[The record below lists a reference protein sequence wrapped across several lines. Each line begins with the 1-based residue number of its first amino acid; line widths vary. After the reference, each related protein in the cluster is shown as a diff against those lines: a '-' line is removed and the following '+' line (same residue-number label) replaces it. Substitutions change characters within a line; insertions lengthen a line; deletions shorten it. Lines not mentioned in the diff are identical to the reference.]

1 MSFDLQTTMGD
12 FVGFI
17 DNRPTT
23 TYTVSDGVVKNTEP
37 LVGFAMT
44 GTMACEY
51 ALSAAATEAHEEI
64 IDPQPLVID
73 INPLSAEPVV
83 PGSVLFQIG
92 TTAAPSTYLYYDR
105 NGTIYRNMNLATGA
119 GIQAGTIDYA
129 TGLVTLNEYTNGNS
143 ASAVK
148 VLSCVT
154 KAGTVVVT
162 EAHFR
167 TAGAPIRPGSLYIQ
181 GALVDGTALNAT
193 AGFDGK
199 INADCIKGDVDV
211 DTGIVHLYFGGWMV
225 AAGNESEPW
234 YDPVLVRPDGYIW
247 VPVAVSAESLIYGC
261 AVYSY
266 LPLDAD
272 LIGIDPVRL
281 PSDGRVPIVTEG
293 DVIVVRN
300 TQTDSLPA
308 GLSAGQM
315 IQLSRTDLS
324 LVELYDAADV
334 YVPTTLYTINLAL
347 GRVTM
352 ADPLILTG
360 YTEPLVALH
369 VREDMCLVVDA
380 QITGAISLTAAITHD
395 YPIEGTY
402 VSSAL
407 RFGDLA
413 AKVTNLFDQ
422 KTWTNVWQ
430 DTLIGDPCTWNFND
444 VNFPVVVT
452 DKGAI
457 KERWLVKFDTIEHFV
472 FIGEKV
478 GQIAEG
484 YITEDFAPINPATLV
499 PYLFIDYRAWG
510 SGQAV
515 GNCLR
520 LNTSACAAPIQF
532 VRTTLSGPVTEPND
546 QFTVQLR
553 GDAN

>member
-1 MSFDLQTTMGD
+1 MSFDLQTTMTNGWVV
-12 FVGFI
+12 F
-17 DNRPTT
+17 NATPTT
-23 TYTVSDGVVKNTEP
+23 TSTVANGVVRNTEP
-37 LVGFAMT
+37 LAGIAMT
-44 GTMACEY
+44 GAMACEY

-92 TTAAPSTYLYYDR
+92 TTANPSTYLYYDR
-105 NGTIYRNMNLATGA
+105 NGIIYRNMSLTTGA

-143 ASAVK
+143 AAGVK

-181 GALVDGTALNAT
+181 GSLVDGTALNVT

-199 INADCIKGDVDV
+199 LNSDYIKGTVDV
-211 DTGIVHLYFGGWMV
+211 DTGIVHLFFGGWVV
-225 AAGNESEPW
+225 AEGNESEPW
-234 YDPVLVRPDGYIW
+234 YDPVLVQADGHIW
-247 VPVAVSAESLIYGC
+247 VPVAVSAESLTYGC

-300 TQTDSLPA
+300 TQTDTLPA
-308 GLSAGQM
+308 GLTAGQM
-315 IQLSRTDLS
+315 IQLSRTDIS
-324 LVELYDAADV
+324 LVELYDADDI
-334 YVPTTLYTINLAL
+334 YVPTTLYTVNLAL

-352 ADPLILTG
+352 ANPLVLTA

-380 QITGAISLTAAITHD
+380 QITGAISLAAGITHD
-395 YPIEGTY
+395 YPVEDTY

-457 KERWLVKFDTIEHFV
+457 KERWLAKFDSTEHFV
-472 FIGEKV
+472 FVGEKV

-484 YITEDFAPINPATLV
+484 YITVDFAPINPATGV

-510 SGQAV
+510 EGQAV